1 MDKSYVWMSN
11 SVCISVQIAIYSTWE
26 EQSPNTSLGG
36 SRQRVLQI
44 RTFETLG
51 AIKLYWNI
59 SVCFAKVGTFEGN
72 NPLSPN
78 RAEILFNGLSGQCG
92 FTHQEIVMF
101 TIANIIQL
109 RLFGKY
115 MA

>member
-1 MDKSYVWMSN
+1 MYGCQIVFAL
-11 SVCISVQIAIYSTWE
+11 VCKLQFTLPGRNRVQT
-26 EQSPNTSLGG
+26 PNTSLGG

-44 RTFETLG
+44 ITFETLG